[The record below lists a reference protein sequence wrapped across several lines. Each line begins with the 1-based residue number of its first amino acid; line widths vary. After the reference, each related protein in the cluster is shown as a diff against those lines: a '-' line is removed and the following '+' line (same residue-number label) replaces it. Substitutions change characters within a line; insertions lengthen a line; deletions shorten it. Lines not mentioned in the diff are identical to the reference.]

1 MDGVSAIANIL
12 RMEGVDFIACVPY
25 QPLLEAAAIADIRPL
40 IFRQEG
46 TGIHM
51 VDGYSRVTNGQRIGV
66 FMMQN
71 GPGAENGFGGVAQAY
86 AESVPILLLPAGMA
100 RSRRGVHPNFYPT
113 RSYETI
119 TKWSEEINLV
129 ERVPELMRRAF
140 TKLRSGR
147 PGPVL
152 LEIPQDVATAKF
164 PHDKLDYIPPQWL
177 RQAGDPELVRRAAQ
191 ALLAAQRPIIH
202 AGQGVLYAEA
212 TEELV
217 QVAEFLQAPV
227 MTTLPGKSAF
237 PENHPLSVGAAGPST
252 TLGVHRYL
260 TRADLVFG
268 VGCSFTRTN
277 FAAPIPPGKTIVH
290 LTNDED
296 AINKEDHCD
305 YPVLGDAKLVL
316 QQLLDALKAEAGRP
330 RAKDQAL
337 HDDIQATKAAW
348 LDQWMHKLTAT
359 SKPINPY
366 RVVWDLMHT
375 VDLDN
380 TIVTHE
386 SGSAREYMVPFWE
399 ARHPRSFIGW
409 GKSTQLGYSLGLA
422 MGAKMAAPHKQVI
435 NVMGDLAFGTVGLDV
450 ETAVRCNIPI
460 LTIVIN
466 NSYMSIYDNS
476 RFPVALEKYNVKTLS
491 GQFSEVAQAMGAYSE
506 KVIEPQEIVPAIK
519 RGLAAVDAGRPTVLE
534 FITCDEGEFS
544 KFAFV

>member
-1 MDGVSAIANIL
+1 MDGVTAIAQIL
-12 RMEGVDFIACVPY
+12 RMEGVDFIGCVPY
-25 QPLLEAAAIADIRPL
+25 QPLLEAAAIAGIRPL

-51 VDGYSRVTNGQRIGV
+51 VDGYSRVTNGRKIGV

-100 RSRRGVHPNFYPT
+100 RQRRGVHPNFYPT

-119 TKWSEEINLV
+119 TKWCEEINMV
-129 ERVPELMRRAF
+129 ERIPELMRRAF
-140 TKLRSGR
+140 AKLRSGR

-152 LEIPQDVATAKF
+152 LEIPQDVATGELRVER
-164 PHDKLDYIPPQWL
+164 LDYTPPPRL
-177 RQAGDPELVRRAAQ
+177 RQAGDPEAVAQAAR
-191 ALLAAQRPIIH
+191 ALLAAPRPIIH

-217 QVAEFLQAPV
+217 QIAEFLQAPV

-237 PENHPLSVGAAGPST
+237 PEHHPLAVGASGPST
-252 TLGVHRYL
+252 TLGVHRFL

-268 VGCSFTRTN
+268 VGCSFTLTN
-277 FAAPIPPGKTIVH
+277 FAVPIPPGKIMVH
-290 LTNDED
+290 ATNDED
-296 AINKEDHCD
+296 AINKDYRCD
-305 YPVLGDAKLVL
+305 FPLLGDAKLVL
-316 QQLLDALKAEAGRP
+316 RQLLEALHIEAGGP
-330 RAKDQAL
+330 RATDTRLHQA
-337 HDDIQATKAAW
+337 ISTTRAEW
-348 LDQWMHKLTAT
+348 LEQWKHKLTAT
-359 SKPINPY
+359 TKPINPY
-366 RVVWDLMHT
+366 RVVWDLLHT

-380 TIVTHE
+380 VIVTHE

-399 ARHPRSFIGW
+399 ARKPRSFIGW

-422 MGAKMAAPHKQVI
+422 MGAKRAAPEKQVI
-435 NVMGDLAFGTVGLDV
+435 NVMGDMAFSTVGLDI

-460 LTIVIN
+460 LTIVLN
-466 NSYMSIYDNS
+466 NAYMSIYDNS
-476 RFPVALEKYNVKTLS
+476 RFPVALEKYDVKRLS

-506 KVIEPQEIVPAIK
+506 KITEPQEIVPALK
-519 RGLAAVDAGRPTVLE
+519 RGLATVQDGKATVLE
-534 FITCDEGEFS
+534 FITGDEGEYS
-544 KFAFV
+544 KFAFR

>member
-1 MDGVSAIANIL
+1 MDGVTAIAQIL
-12 RMEGVDFIACVPY
+12 RQEGVDFIGCVPY
-25 QPLLEAAAIADIRPL
+25 QPLLEAAAIAGIRPM

-51 VDGYSRVTNGQRIGV
+51 VDGYSRVTNGRKIGV

-100 RSRRGVHPNFYPT
+100 RHRRGVHPNFYPT

-119 TKWSEEINLV
+119 TKWCEEINLV
-129 ERVPELMRRAF
+129 ERIPDLMRRAF
-140 TKLRSGR
+140 GKLRSGR

-152 LEIPQDVATAKF
+152 LEIPQDVAVGELRAAF
-164 PHDKLDYIPPQWL
+164 DYTPPPRL
-177 RQAGDPELVRRAAQ
+177 RQAADPEAVEQAAR
-191 ALLAAQRPIIH
+191 ALLAAEHPILH

-212 TEELV
+212 SDELV
-217 QVAEFLQAPV
+217 QLAEFLQAPV

-237 PENHPLSVGAAGPST
+237 PEHHPLAVGAGGPST
-252 TLGVHRYL
+252 TLGVHRFL
-260 TRADLVFG
+260 TRADLVCG
-268 VGCSFTRTN
+268 IGCSFTQTN
-277 FAAPIPPGKTIVH
+277 FAVPIPSGKRIIH
-290 LTNDED
+290 LTNDDD
-296 AINKEDHCD
+296 AINKDMRCD
-305 YPVLGDAKLVL
+305 VPVLGDAKLAL
-316 QQLLDALKAEAGRP
+316 RQLVTALHAQAGGP
-330 RAKDQAL
+330 RAVNTAL
-337 HDDIQATKAAW
+337 HNEIRATKAEW
-348 LDQWMHKLTAT
+348 LAQWMPRLTAT

-375 VDLDN
+375 VDLDR

-399 ARHPRSFIGW
+399 ARQPRSFLGW

-422 MGAKMAAPHKQVI
+422 MGAKYAAPEKLAI
-435 NVMGDLAFGTVGLDV
+435 NVMGDMAFSTVGLDI

-460 LTIVIN
+460 LTIVLN
-466 NSYMSIYDNS
+466 NSLMAIYDNS
-476 RFPVALEKYNVKTLS
+476 RFPVALEKYGVKQLS

-506 KVIEPQEIVPAIK
+506 KITEPQDIVPALK
-519 RGLAAVDAGRPTVLE
+519 RGIAAVEGGKATVLE
-534 FITCDEGEFS
+534 FITADEGEYS
-544 KFAFV
+544 KFAFR